1 MALLDSVKQ
10 REAIGGVKT
19 PVTSATATPS
29 TLYITSNALRRG
41 VKSEE
46 VKLLQQA
53 LNKAGYS
60 VGAVDGSYG
69 PATEAAV
76 RAYQKANKL
85 SVDGIAGQQT
95 LGSLKLVQPSAQAPS
110 VQAPKTTTPVPGIK
124 PSQQTPGAVTDS
136 GTNTGYTPK
145 VPVDQLGIKP
155 SQQLPGAVTDS
166 GTGGLDN
173 RVNTPVQGAFYGVKP
188 SQQGQG
194 GMETDTGTN
203 ATPQRQEPERQ
214 TSGGATGAY
223 SQGTSPTTTGVG
235 GASTGAGSIGSEL
248 RPTIE
253 GGQVQQPSGAG
264 QQGEQAG
271 QPAFDISPITNE
283 LQVTDSMIAD
293 AEAKKQ
299 QYIDLVNNAVFEYDP
314 TQDPE
319 YLRQASAYENTIVQ
333 MMVGRGGLYSSV
345 TQSGIQSSLINLQ
358 MELRAQ
364 RYESF
369 VADRNFN
376 MSMAKFY
383 SGEQDK
389 FFRQQMDLLDYQMAK
404 EKFAFDVA
412 KEEFDQQLAI
422 AGYNLDVKRLELDYQ
437 KEQFDQQMAVAN
449 YNASRQ
455 AEANSLAMRRQELQ
469 FRIDQENNRILM
481 DQLDMQMEQQRS
493 SIYSAAEIVAS
504 EREKGIT
511 ASFQNLTGLEVFLRR
526 IASYINSHMSKGT
539 IKAGASLDVVYPI
552 LRNIENSISQQ
563 SQIVVNSMNEYGLS
577 KEMTDQVKRMYTV
590 PISGN
595 RVHRTVNS
603 EKCIRR
609 GRQRCS
615 DDNINTKQVPVSNT
629 AYTAPPAPSKKESIS
644 RSLTSSVAQAQ

>member
-10 REAIGGVKT
+10 QEAIGGVKT

-46 VKLLQQA
+46 VKLLQEA

-76 RAYQKANKL
+76 KAYQDANKL

-95 LGSLKLVQPSAQAPS
+95 LGSLGLVKPSAQTPQITS
-110 VQAPKTTTPVPGIK
+110 PVQGIK

-155 SQQLPGAVTDS
+155 SQQLPGSVTDS
-166 GTGGLDN
+166 GTGGLDKQ
-173 RVNTPVQGAFYGVKP
+173 VDTPVQGAFYGVKP
-188 SQQGQG
+188 SQQG

-214 TSGGATGAY
+214 TSGGATGIY
-223 SQGTSPTTTGVG
+223 SQGVSPTTTGVG

-253 GGQVQQPSGAG
+253 SGQVQQPSGAG

-319 YLRQASAYENTIVQ
+319 YLRQASAYENTVVQ
-333 MMVGRGGLYSSV
+333 MMIGRGGLYSSV

-383 SGEQDK
+383 SGEQEK

-422 AGYNLDVKRLELDYQ
+422 AGYNMDIKRLELDYQ

-481 DQLDMQMEQQRS
+481 EQLDMQMEQQRS

-504 EREKGIT
+504 ERERYNSVISELNRSGTIT
-511 ASFQNLTGLEVFLRR
+511 PE

-590 PISGN
+590 PISGTEYTEESTRRN
-595 RVHRTVNS
+595 VYDEEGNVVRTITS
-603 EKCIRR
+603 T
-609 GRQRCS
+609 Q
-615 DDNINTKQVPVSNT
+615 QVPVSNT

-644 RSLTSSVAQAQ
+644 RSLTSSVSQAQ

>member
-76 RAYQKANKL
+76 KAYQKANKL
-85 SVDGIAGQQT
+85 SIDGIAGQQT
-95 LGSLKLVQPSAQAPS
+95 LGSLGLVKPSAQAPKTTS
-110 VQAPKTTTPVPGIK
+110 PKTTSPVPGIK

-136 GTNTGYTPK
+136 GTNTGYIPK
-145 VPVDQLGIKP
+145 VSVDQLGIKP

-173 RVNTPVQGAFYGVKP
+173 RVKTPVQGAFYGVKP
-188 SQQGQG
+188 SQQGQSR
-194 GMETDTGTN
+194 METDTGTN

-223 SQGTSPTTTGVG
+223 SQGVSPTTTGVG

-253 GGQVQQPSGAG
+253 SGQVQQPSGAG
-264 QQGEQAG
+264 QQGEQAA

-333 MMVGRGGLYSSV
+333 MMIGRGGLYSSV

-364 RYESF
+364 RYENF

-389 FFRQQMDLLDYQMAK
+389 FFRQQMDLLDYQLAK

-481 DQLDMQMEQQRS
+481 EQLDMQMEQQRS

-504 EREKGIT
+504 ERERYNSVISELNRSGTIT
-511 ASFQNLTGLEVFLRR
+511 PE

-563 SQIVVNSMNEYGLS
+563 SQIVVNSMNEYGIS

-590 PISGN
+590 PISGTEYTD
-595 RVHRTVNS
+595 VTVKRNVYNEEGKVVS
-603 EKCIRR
+603 TTTST
-609 GRQRCS
+609 QR
-615 DDNINTKQVPVSNT
+615 KPVSNT
-629 AYTAPPAPSKKESIS
+629 TYTAPPAPSKKEAIS